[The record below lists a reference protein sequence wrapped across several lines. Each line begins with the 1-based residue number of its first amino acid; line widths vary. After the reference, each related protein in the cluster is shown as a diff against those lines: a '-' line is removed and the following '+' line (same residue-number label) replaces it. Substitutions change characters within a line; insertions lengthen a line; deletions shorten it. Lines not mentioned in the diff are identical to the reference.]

1 MVQDNRINRYLFN
14 NVFDPDFG
22 RQMRFITGPRQCGKT
37 TIAMQKLEAEKCAE
51 LYFNWD
57 DKDVKKRYRDNEAFL
72 PRTGL
77 KIKKWVCFDEIHKMP
92 KWKNILKGVFDTREK
107 EYNFIITGSARLD
120 AFRKSGDSLASIS
133 FLFKLNPI
141 ILGEYISADA
151 GHIAPEGSA
160 EDFITKSINRS
171 KTAGRAMEELLT
183 HSGFPEPLI
192 KNSDKFTKM
201 WNEGY
206 FERVIKEDM
215 RDLSAVHFLEK
226 ASDLV
231 YLLPAKVGSPLS
243 VDSLVED
250 LELNHKTIRRYI
262 NHLMLNFLIFDLAPY
277 TGKIKRLNKKARKVY
292 FYNYS
297 IIQDEAAKFENF
309 AAIELKTRVDLWNTS
324 TADKYDMFYLR
335 NREKKETDFLITK
348 NNKPYLMAEVK
359 LSETKME
366 QHHKRFSQELGKIP
380 VVQILKKSGV
390 LKVEDDRFFVVSADR
405 FFA

>member
-1 MVQDNRINRYLFN
+1 
-14 NVFDPDFG
+14 
-22 RQMRFITGPRQCGKT
+22 
-37 TIAMQKLEAEKCAE
+37 
-51 LYFNWD
+51 
-57 DKDVKKRYRDNEAFL
+57 
-72 PRTGL
+72 
-77 KIKKWVCFDEIHKMP
+77 
-92 KWKNILKGVFDTREK
+92 
-107 EYNFIITGSARLD
+107 
-120 AFRKSGDSLASIS
+120 
-133 FLFKLNPI
+133 
-141 ILGEYISADA
+141 
-151 GHIAPEGSA
+151 
-160 EDFITKSINRS
+160 
-171 KTAGRAMEELLT
+171 
-183 HSGFPEPLI
+183 
-192 KNSDKFTKM
+192 
-201 WNEGY
+201 
-206 FERVIKEDM
+206 
-215 RDLSAVHFLEK
+215 VHFLEK

-309 AAIELKTRVDLWNTS
+309 VAIELKTRVDLWNTS